1 MTSAALRHSIV
12 SDTAVMM
19 PACSSTPSIDLIEL
33 NGDDLRRDPS
43 GGPRGDACVGPGQ
56 DRRRIPVRDKGRT
69 EFLERLATGD
79 VIEMAMA
86 VDGVFD
92 RRASVASK

>member
-1 MTSAALRHSIV
+1 
-12 SDTAVMM
+12 
-19 PACSSTPSIDLIEL
+19 
-33 NGDDLRRDPS
+33 
-43 GGPRGDACVGPGQ
+43 
-56 DRRRIPVRDKGRT
+56 VRDKGRT

-92 RRASVASK
+92 RRASVASI